1 MRRRQ
6 PRRRLDRK
14 IRLPPGRA
22 TVDRAAG
29 REMSRRQTL
38 SRRHRLRLRST
49 NSTRWPE
56 SMINLSSI
64 SKESARSGPRPDL
77 PDLISQLEKSLH
89 AGQRALLRHDLEV
102 FEEQTA
108 LQASLS
114 RVLVESL
121 GDWSSWEN
129 NLQAACSRVTHLCQ
143 VQLGLLRR
151 AQRSLRML
159 SNLLAGAEGTY
170 LPTPCPG
177 VTGAHSAVSHK
188 EG

>member
-1 MRRRQ
+1 
-6 PRRRLDRK
+6 
-14 IRLPPGRA
+14 
-22 TVDRAAG
+22 
-29 REMSRRQTL
+29 
-38 SRRHRLRLRST
+38 
-49 NSTRWPE
+49 
-56 SMINLSSI
+56 MINLSSI

-151 AQRSLRML
+151 AQRSLRNAVEFVGGGGRHL
-159 SNLLAGAEGTY
+159 SPDA
-170 LPTPCPG
+170 LPG
-177 VTGAHSAVSHK
+177 GNRGS
-188 EG
+188 